1 METENAYAKINLTLD
16 VIRKRE
22 DGYHDLDMVMQSVS
36 LCDKVSLI
44 EQGERLKVM
53 SNLSY
58 LPTGEKNLAAKATRL
73 FYGKIGKELTGMQ
86 IEIEKN
92 IPVCAGLAGGSSD
105 GAAVL
110 RILNRIHGN
119 PLSDLELRKVA
130 LSVGADVP
138 YCLVGGTKR
147 AEGVGEILTELPA
160 LPPCYIV
167 LCKPNFSISTPEL
180 FQKLQSSKIKH
191 RPNTLGV
198 IESLQ
203 RGDLQGVACRMF
215 NVFEDTLVL
224 RQGKTIVEIKSVM
237 IDCGALGSS
246 MSGSG
251 PTVIG
256 LFHREEQAQHAVQK
270 LNSEHPETFLTV
282 PV

>member
-1 METENAYAKINLTLD
+1 METESAYAKINLTLD
-16 VIRKRE
+16 VIGKRE

-73 FYGKIGKELTGMQ
+73 FYGKMGKELTGMQ

-119 PLSDLELRKVA
+119 PLSDSELGKVA

-138 YCLVGGTKR
+138 YCLLGGTKR
-147 AEGVGEILTELPA
+147 AEGVGEILTELPS

-198 IESLQ
+198 IESLH

-215 NVFEDTLVL
+215 NVFEETLVL
-224 RQGKTIVEIKSVM
+224 RQGKTIVEIKNVM

-256 LFHREEQAQHAVQK
+256 LFQREEHAQRAVQK
-270 LNSEHPETFLTV
+270 LKCEYPETFLTV